1 MTKLRRLWAALD
13 RVYLYC
19 GYLAAFFMFLIFAM
33 TMFQMVGRYIGVNPR
48 GLTDYVGYFMGAS
61 VFLAFA
67 HTFNRGAHVRIELFL
82 TILGKHRHWAE
93 KFSFVIASMVV
104 VWLAYYAWWAI
115 FWSFTLGDMS
125 QGLDATPIWIPQ
137 MSMAIGLSIFALS
150 VVDHSIRLLITGKS
164 GLSQSLD
171 AM

>member
-1 MTKLRRLWAALD
+1 MRLSCCVFHVSDFCHDDVPNGGSLYWRQSPWID
-13 RVYLYC
+13 RLC
-19 GYLAAFFMFLIFAM
+19 RILH
-33 TMFQMVGRYIGVNPR
+33 
-48 GLTDYVGYFMGAS
+48 GAS